1 MSQLNPPSTSS
12 GSVSTLSD
20 LVFHVREISAA
31 RPDYLTVRHRD
42 RRESQSASDFIRA
55 VHSLAVALEGQ
66 GLDRGQR
73 VAIFSE
79 NRPEWH
85 VVDFACH
92 LLGVPT
98 VPIFSRL
105 SREQVAF
112 ILRNSGVGWVFFS
125 DSAKLDVLS
134 SLKGALTQLPEL
146 VAFDGDANPP
156 GGRTITRLMGDG
168 AARLGEIP
176 LERFRG
182 RVDAEDLASIL
193 YTSGTTG
200 DPKGVMLSHS
210 NFVTNMISCSK
221 LFELSPEDRALSFL
235 PLSHVF
241 QRTVDH
247 LCFFRGVHIHYV
259 PRLDD
264 LLPSMADE
272 KPTVLAAGPELYRR
286 LYRIELDR
294 VEALPVWRRRLFD
307 WALDAGKRHAVAA
320 REGFIGPIS
329 AIKRGLAHHGP
340 LKPARELLGGR
351 LQFAISGGA
360 PLDEEVAEFFEA
372 VGVPIYQGYGLTE
385 TSPVLATNSPDHQR
399 IGSVGKPLSEVE
411 LRIAEDGE
419 ILVRGPG
426 VMQGYW
432 QNPAATA
439 ESINDSGWFRTGD
452 LGRMDKSGYVFVT
465 DRKRDLLTLSN
476 GEQVA
481 PRPIEA
487 LLVGGPILQA
497 VVVGDGRPFAAALLV
512 PNPRQAGAEGA
523 EISQDRLKEL
533 VTERIDRANLQ
544 LPEAIR
550 IQCWA
555 FLDSE
560 LTVEAEELTPTHRLR
575 RRKISQTRA
584 KDIADLYRK
593 G

>member
-1 MSQLNPPSTSS
+1 MSQSKLPSTNS
-12 GSVSTLSD
+12 GPVSTLSD

-31 RPDYLTVRHRD
+31 RPDYLTVRHPD
-42 RRESQSASDFIRA
+42 RRESQSASDFIRS
-55 VHSLAVALEGQ
+55 VHSLAVALEQ
-66 GLDRGQR
+66 LGLDCRQR

-85 VVDFACH
+85 VADFACH

-98 VPIFSRL
+98 VPIFPRL
-105 SREQVAF
+105 NPEQVAF
-112 ILRNSGVGWVFFS
+112 ILRNSGVGWLFFS
-125 DSAKLDVLS
+125 DLSKLELLS
-134 SLKGALTQLPEL
+134 GLKAALTHMPEL
-146 VAFDGDANPP
+146 VAFDSNAASAD
-156 GGRTITRLMGDG
+156 GRTITRLMGEG

-182 RVDAEDLASIL
+182 RTDSEDLASIL

-200 DPKGVMLSHS
+200 DPKGVMLSHGNLVS
-210 NFVTNMISCSK
+210 NMNSCSR
-221 LFELSPEDRALSFL
+221 LFELSPDDKALSFL

-247 LCFFRGVHIHYV
+247 LCFFRGVRIHYV

-264 LLPSMADE
+264 LLPSMSDE
-272 KPTVLAAGPELYRR
+272 RPTVLAAGPELYGR
-286 LYRIELDR
+286 LRGLEMDR
-294 VEALPVWRRRLFD
+294 VASLPAWRRRYFE

-329 AIKRGLAHHGP
+329 AAKNWLARRGP
-340 LKPARELLGGR
+340 LKPARRLLGGHLR
-351 LQFAISGGA
+351 FAISGGA
-360 PLDEEVAEFFEA
+360 PLDEEVAEFFDA
-372 VGVPIYQGYGLTE
+372 IGTPIYQGYGLTE

-432 QNPAATA
+432 QNPDATA
-439 ESINDSGWFRTGD
+439 ESINESGWFRTGD

-465 DRKRDLLTLSN
+465 DRKRDLLTLN
-476 GEQVA
+476 TGEKVA

-497 VVVGDGRPFAAALLV
+497 VIVGDGRPFTAALLV
-512 PNPRQAGAEGA
+512 PDFGRLRSDPSPPSSRQLE
-523 EISQDRLKEL
+523 EL
-533 VTERIDRANLQ
+533 VAERVQRVNLQ
-544 LPEAIR
+544 LPKELQI
-550 IQCWA
+550 CSWA
-555 FLDSE
+555 LLDRE
-560 LTVEAEELTPTHRLR
+560 LTVEAGELTPTLRLR
-575 RRKISQTRA
+575 RRKIRQTCA
-584 KDIADLYRK
+584 KEIAALYK
-593 G
+593 NS